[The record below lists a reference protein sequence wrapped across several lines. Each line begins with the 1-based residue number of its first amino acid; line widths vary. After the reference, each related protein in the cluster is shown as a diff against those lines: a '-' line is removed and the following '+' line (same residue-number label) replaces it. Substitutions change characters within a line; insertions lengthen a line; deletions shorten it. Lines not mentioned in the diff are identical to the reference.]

1 MNIKKSNLTTFCISH
16 KYIEYLDNLDLNL
29 IGSDGNLKKY
39 PLNWFKDNLG
49 KKEISS
55 KNKQYGTLTSIY
67 WIWRNK
73 INTLNKNSY
82 IGICHYRRFWLKE
95 NHDKNVN

>member
-29 IGSDGNLKKY
+29 IGSDGNLKY

-49 KKEISS
+49 KEISS
-55 KNKQYGTLTSIY
+55 KK
-67 WIWRNK
+67 
-73 INTLNKNSY
+73 
-82 IGICHYRRFWLKE
+82 
-95 NHDKNVN
+95 